1 MGNLR
6 LVIANKINDLPLA
19 LGNVVS
25 DFETMDMLTPSRLRL
40 GRNNN
45 RKKRFSK
52 LIKTFSI
59 HSLRIGYFYMYQTSC
74 ISQSEFGLN
83 KI

>member
-1 MGNLR
+1 MCLVEWHHMHEKVEINREYHLPQTTIIYSMGNLL

-45 RKKRFSK
+45 RKKDSR
-52 LIKTFSI
+52 
-59 HSLRIGYFYMYQTSC
+59 
-74 ISQSEFGLN
+74 N
-83 KI
+83 